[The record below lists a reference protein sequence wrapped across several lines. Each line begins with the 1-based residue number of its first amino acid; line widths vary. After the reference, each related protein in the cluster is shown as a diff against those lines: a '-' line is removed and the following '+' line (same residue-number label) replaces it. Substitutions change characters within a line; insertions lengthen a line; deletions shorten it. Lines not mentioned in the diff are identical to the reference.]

1 MIKAILS
8 FILGAGLLFLGFNWL
23 MPMTTHKVLEWGL
36 AEGRALLS
44 GGDPVKASSRLHRRQ
59 SPPAAFKNLRLLFGD
74 RADRFTHGCGG
85 E

>member
-1 MIKAILS
+1 VACSKKLSALADRVFTIKAILS

-44 GGDPVKASSRLHRRQ
+44 GS
-59 SPPAAFKNLRLLFGD
+59 
-74 RADRFTHGCGG
+74 G
-85 E
+85 EGK